1 LEIMSMQTETTAP
14 APSSEQ
20 AQPAAAVPAAP
31 PAPGSRRRRT
41 RVLIA
46 AGLVLIAAAAAAAY
60 VVLGDDRPAGGDR
73 AAVAA
78 SDPANAFKVVLPNA
92 WRSATKEE
100 LAAAPGTPLAVL
112 RRDDGRAFVVVRR
125 SGRIPK
131 DLPTFTRDL
140 DKQLEKRF
148 DDFRRQSA
156 KVIEVRAGSAY
167 NYLYVRAQEGTVQ
180 TITIV
185 PADRGSFT
193 LNGIAEGGDAT
204 VAREVARVIASF
216 DA

>member
-1 LEIMSMQTETTAP
+1 MSMQIESAAP
-14 APSSEQ
+14 PSEA
-20 AQPAAAVPAAP
+20 AQPVEVPAAE
-31 PAPGSRRRRT
+31 PAPVSKRKRPRART
-41 RVLIA
+41 LILLGVA
-46 AGLVLIAAAAAAAY
+46 LVALVAAAAAY
-60 VVLGDDRPAGGDR
+60 FVLGGDDKPATGDR
-73 AAVAA
+73 AAVAE
-78 SDPANAFKVVLPNA
+78 SDPANAFKVVLPEG

-100 LAAAPGTPLAVL
+100 LAEAPGTPLAVL
-112 RRDDGRAFVVVRR
+112 RRDDGRGFVVIRR

-148 DDFRRQSA
+148 DDFARQSA
-156 KVIEVRAGSAY
+156 KVIKVRAGSAY
-167 NYLYVRAQEGTVQ
+167 NYLYIREEEGTVQ

-193 LNGIAEGGDAT
+193 LNGIAEGGDAK